1 MEGRSDPPRSLHQ
14 PSEDKAGAADRSAA
28 GPIAD
33 LSSHVAQLHPSS
45 SLAVH
50 TLSSHSSQTG
60 FRDKALQ
67 SQRGGDAGGRR
78 GTAGG
83 DSVGRMLNTDRH
95 DGEPSANILTSRF
108 RETGPFQIEST
119 YTQLPA
125 FTPSSTSRHPCCWS
139 RTTVSR
145 SQTVKPSNTTRTR
158 TEVMETLPGSFI
170 RS

>member
-1 MEGRSDPPRSLHQ
+1 MTRHVPSTSPAKIKLELQIALLLFPSLI
-14 PSEDKAGAADRSAA
+14 SARTS
-28 GPIAD
+28 
-33 LSSHVAQLHPSS
+33 LSSIPP
-45 SLAVH
+45 VH
-50 TLSSHSSQTG
+50 SQFTP
-60 FRDKALQ
+60 FPVTAAKLVSEIKLCKA
-67 SQRGGDAGGRR
+67 SAGGRR
-78 GTAGG
+78 GTAEG

-108 RETGPFQIEST
+108 RETGPSQIEST

-139 RTTVSR
+139 GTTVSR
-145 SQTVKPSNTTRTR
+145 SQTVKLSNTTRTR